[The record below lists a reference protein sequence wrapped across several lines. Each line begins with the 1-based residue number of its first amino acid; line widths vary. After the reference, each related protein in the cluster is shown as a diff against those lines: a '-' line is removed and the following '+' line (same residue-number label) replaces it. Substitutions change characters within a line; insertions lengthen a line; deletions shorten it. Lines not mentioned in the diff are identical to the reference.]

1 MGLAP
6 KLEQLEANFK
16 NEQMR
21 NEILYIDYV
30 VKIDLRSTV

>member
-21 NEILYIDYV
+21 NGILYLEYV
-30 VKIDLRSTV
+30 VKIDLRSAV